1 MRKPHLS
8 SVEADISSRT
18 LPDWTGTDYPRVTF
32 KLVVSLSVKE
42 QVLKALILSGGKG
55 TRLRPLTYTGAKQL
69 VPLANKP
76 VLFYVIEDIVAAGI
90 TDIGVVVG
98 DTADQIRKAVG
109 DGTDFGARIT
119 FIDQDRPAGLAHAV
133 KIARDF
139 LSDDKFVMYLGD
151 NFIQGGIAGFV
162 DEFRDS
168 SANARVLLYKVPN
181 PEQFGVAEIEDDRI
195 VGLEEKPRIPRS
207 DLALVGIYLF
217 DSHIHQAVD
226 SIAPSWRGE
235 LEITD
240 AISWLVDHG
249 FDVRPQ
255 ELTGWWIDTGKME
268 DMLDANRLVLQ
279 DIARDISGIVAEDC
293 TIQGNVVVSPGAT
306 IIGSTLRGP
315 LIIGPGTRIEN
326 SYVGPFSA
334 IGADCLIRQSEI
346 QHSIV
351 MERTKIID
359 VPNRIEDSLIGR
371 DVELTRS
378 TSKPVAYKM
387 MLGDHSRVGIL

>member
-1 MRKPHLS
+1 VSCAFHKRARGERIGAGGVAIRPPCAAEWL
-8 SVEADISSRT
+8 
-18 LPDWTGTDYPRVTF
+18 YPCR
-32 KLVVSLSVKE
+32 E
-42 QVLKALILSGGKG
+42 RGVLKALILSGGKG

-90 TDIGVVVG
+90 TDIGIVVG

-139 LSDDKFVMYLGD
+139 LSGDKFVMYLGD
-151 NFIQGGIAGFV
+151 NFIQEGIAGFV
-162 DEFRDS
+162 EEFRAS
-168 SANARVLLYKVPN
+168 PANARILLYKVPN
-181 PEQFGVAEIEDDRI
+181 PEQFGVAEIQDGRI

-240 AISWLVDHG
+240 AIRWLVDSG
-249 FDVRPQ
+249 LDVRPQ

-279 DIARDISGIVAEDC
+279 NIARDIGGMVAEDC

-306 IIGSTLRGP
+306 IVGSTLRGP
-315 LIIGPGTRIEN
+315 LVIGSGTRIEN

-334 IGADCLIRQSEI
+334 IGNDCLIRHSEI
-346 QHSIV
+346 EHSIV
-351 MERTKIID
+351 MERTRIVD
-359 VPNRIEDSLIGR
+359 VPHRIEDSLIGR
-371 DVELTRS
+371 DVELSRS
-378 TSKPVAYKM
+378 TSKPVAYKL